1 MTLDFNIYAVVLLV
15 SGVMVLLFAL
25 LLFDRVQA
33 SVRSF
38 AWMMLFTA
46 VWSIAYAL
54 ELASGTLEAMLFWIR
69 IEYVGISFIPSAWFA
84 FVVRFVGRDEWL
96 TWRNRFLVFGFPTL
110 TLLAVWT
117 NSWHHLHYRSV
128 SVDSTGPFPLLAIER
143 GPWYLAHTVF
153 FYLLLG
159 AGMYILIQ
167 RFHRADAVYR
177 RQNLAVLI
185 GAIIPWS
192 SNLLYLLGFKLHRH
206 IDLTPYA
213 FLGGSVVLGI
223 ALFRFRLFDV
233 VPLARERV
241 IEGIRE
247 GMLVLDQHH
256 RAVDLNAMM
265 RVFLG
270 AAGKGCIGLPVS
282 TLLPGQDALTAF
294 VGQERSG
301 KLELELPGDAGA
313 EGRAVEVTVTPLHDR
328 HQRRCGTLLTF
339 WDITER
345 RQAARRL
352 EAQAAELRELNQLKT
367 RMLSIIAHDLRSPLA
382 NLTGM
387 LEIADS
393 GMLSDEEFR
402 QMLPLI
408 ARGVNDAS
416 TLLDNLLHW
425 SKNQLEGEVI
435 QRERFDLR
443 EVIAQ
448 NFQLFARKA
457 EDKGIAMEDRVQ
469 AGAWVE
475 ADKNMISLVVRN
487 LISNAVKF
495 CKAGNRIT
503 VEVVP
508 GLEQHVLT
516 VSDTGVGMKEEVLK
530 KLFGL
535 EIVSQRGTG
544 GEAGTGLGLKLC
556 RDFVEKNGGTIQV
569 ESRLGEGSRFR
580 VVLPAGAGDVSSKP
594 RMGAS

>member
-1 MTLDFNIYAVVLLV
+1 MVGMT
-15 SGVMVLLFAL
+15 
-25 LLFDRVQA
+25 
-33 SVRSF
+33 
-38 AWMMLFTA
+38 
-46 VWSIAYAL
+46 
-54 ELASGTLEAMLFWIR
+54 
-69 IEYVGISFIPSAWFA
+69 
-84 FVVRFVGRDEWL
+84 
-96 TWRNRFLVFGFPTL
+96 
-110 TLLAVWT
+110 
-117 NSWHHLHYRSV
+117 
-128 SVDSTGPFPLLAIER
+128 AIER

-159 AGMYILIQ
+159 TGMYILVQ

-185 GAIIPWS
+185 GAIIPWA

-247 GMLVLDQHH
+247 GMLVLDKDH
-256 RAVDLNAMM
+256 RAADLNAMM

-270 AAGKGCIGLPVS
+270 ASGTGCIGLPVS
-282 TLLPGQDALTAF
+282 TLLPDQPALTAC
-294 VGQERSG
+294 VGQDRDG
-301 KLELELPGDAGA
+301 KLELELPGPPGG
-313 EGRAVEVTVTPLHDR
+313 ESRAVEVTVTPLHDR

-339 WDITER
+339 WDVTER
-345 RQAARRL
+345 RQAAKRL

-402 QMLPLI
+402 RMLPLI

-435 QRERFDLR
+435 HREIFDLR
-443 EVIAQ
+443 DVTAQ
-448 NFQLFARKA
+448 NLYFFARKA
-457 EDKGIAMEDRVQ
+457 EDKGITMEDRVLG
-469 AGAWVE
+469 GAWVE

-495 CKAGNRIT
+495 CNAGNRIT

-508 GLEQHVLT
+508 GVKEHVLT
-516 VSDTGVGMKEEVLK
+516 VSDTGVGMKEDVLR

-535 EIVSQRGTG
+535 DIVSQRGTG

-556 RDFVEKNGGTIQV
+556 RDFVQKNGGTIQV

-580 VVLPAGAGDVSSKP
+580 VVLPSAGAGAPSRTGQNLNPGTPPDP
-594 RMGAS
+594 AG